1 MKTNK
6 DDLTLKLAR
15 LRQLIQAEID
25 YSFQVENEY
34 RFAYETRQSNDRA
47 WKEFASLFTPDDTD
61 PASQED

>member
-6 DDLTLKLAR
+6 ENLTFKLAR

-47 WKEFASLFTPDDTD
+47 WKEFESLFAPVEGEVDND
-61 PASQED
+61 